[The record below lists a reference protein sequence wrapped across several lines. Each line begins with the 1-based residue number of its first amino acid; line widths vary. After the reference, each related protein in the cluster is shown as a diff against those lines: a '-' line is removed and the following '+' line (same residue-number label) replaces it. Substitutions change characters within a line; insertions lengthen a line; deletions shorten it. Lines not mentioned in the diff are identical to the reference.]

1 MTYIKKPSDIFW
13 GLRQY
18 ELSKNEIENALANK
32 ELLTASV
39 ATIAQRFEKYPWTDY
54 VHANLPDVLKRFGIR
69 CVVLPDDRA
78 RSVYGEASF
87 SESGLS
93 FFLSDY
99 YLLVGYRGMT
109 SVIPLE
115 KIKRF
120 EFVPS
125 SEAGKIT
132 STEPIY
138 GEKSVI
144 KGAVIGGAIAGPA
157 GAVVGALNNK
167 GKTEIKQA
175 RLFYKNTNLS
185 FVLAIED
192 DVYELTD
199 AIEQST
205 TDLKQSTSANGFLAR
220 KSDSMIVN
228 EHLGLCGYRDAN
240 RVFLSCY
247 AKATESPAG
256 SRKPLKAPSSVGYY
270 AFFVITG
277 IVFIGS
283 GIFGCM
289 NFEFFMGMGI
299 VLILCGIGFAAFGL
313 KEYADHE
320 R

>member
-1 MTYIKKPSDIFW
+1 
-13 GLRQY
+13 
-18 ELSKNEIENALANK
+18 
-32 ELLTASV
+32 
-39 ATIAQRFEKYPWTDY
+39 
-54 VHANLPDVLKRFGIR
+54 
-69 CVVLPDDRA
+69 
-78 RSVYGEASF
+78 
-87 SESGLS
+87 
-93 FFLSDY
+93 
-99 YLLVGYRGMT
+99 MT

-205 TDLKQSTSANGFLAR
+205 TDLKQSTSANGFFAR

-256 SRKPLKAPSSVGYY
+256 SRKPLKAPFSVSYY
-270 AFFVITG
+270 AFFITG

-289 NFEFFMGMGI
+289 IFDPVIGI
-299 VLILCGIGFAAFGL
+299 FSIPVGIGFAAFGL
-313 KEYADHE
+313 IEYADHE
-320 R
+320 RWR

>member
-1 MTYIKKPSDIFW
+1 MAYIEEPRDIFW
-13 GLRQY
+13 GLGQY
-18 ELSKNEIENALANK
+18 ELSENEIENTLANK

-39 ATIAQRFEKYPWTDY
+39 ATIAQRFEQYPWTDY
-54 VHANLPDVLKRFGIR
+54 VHAYLPDVLKTFGIR
-69 CVVLPDDRA
+69 CVVLPDDNA
-78 RSVYGEASF
+78 RSVYGSRF

-167 GKTEIKQA
+167 GKTEIKQE

-199 AIEQST
+199 AIKQST
-205 TDLKQSTSANGFLAR
+205 RDLKQSTSAKGFFDR

-256 SRKPLKAPSSVGYY
+256 SRKPLKAPSSIGYY
-270 AFFVITG
+270 AFFIITG

-283 GIFGCM
+283 GIFGFM
-289 NFEFFMGMGI
+289 IFKFMGI
-299 VLILCGIGFAAFGL
+299 FLILCGIGFAVFGL